1 MCLVRKHFMLL
12 SIQLKISYTQCLV
25 KASLS
30 TPSSSSIIAMYDWNF
45 VYLEDVVYFFTPN
58 HLVLLIAG
66 LNPLPH
72 PPPVLSRLSHI
83 VIDAG

>member
-1 MCLVRKHFMLL
+1 MLL
-12 SIQLKISYTQCLV
+12 SIQLKNSHTICLV

-30 TPSSSSIIAMYDWNF
+30 TPFSSSTLAMFDSNF